1 LIWPGADAL
10 GKCLKIGSDT
20 VPCSSVVGIARDARR
35 QALED
40 IPVMQYYVPL
50 DQHQSRS
57 GDLALL
63 VRTTGDPTALVSPIR
78 RTMSAIVPELPYVD
92 VRPLQTLID
101 PRIQPWRLG
110 AGVFAAFGLLAL
122 LIASVGLYSVIGYE
136 VAQRMHEFGIR
147 AALGATR
154 ERIVAL
160 VLRRGLGLTVL
171 GVVVG
176 IAIARAGAGWLSPL
190 LFETSA
196 TDAGVFV
203 FVAVTLLVVAVGV
216 CGAGAPCGAQ

>member
-1 LIWPGADAL
+1 
-10 GKCLKIGSDT
+10 
-20 VPCSSVVGIARDARR
+20 
-35 QALED
+35 
-40 IPVMQYYVPL
+40 
-50 DQHQSRS
+50 
-57 GDLALL
+57 
-63 VRTTGDPTALVSPIR
+63 
-78 RTMSAIVPELPYVD
+78 MSAIVPELPYVD

-203 FVAVTLLVVAVGV
+203 FVAVTLLVVAVV
-216 CGAGAPCGAQ
+216 ACVVPARHAALSDPAKAMRVE